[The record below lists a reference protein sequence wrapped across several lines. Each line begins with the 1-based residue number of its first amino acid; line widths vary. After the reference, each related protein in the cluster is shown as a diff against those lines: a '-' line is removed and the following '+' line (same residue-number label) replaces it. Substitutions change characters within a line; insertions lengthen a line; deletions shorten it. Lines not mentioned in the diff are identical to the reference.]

1 MRPRVLLADDHT
13 LVAEG
18 IARLLERDFDLVARA
33 ENGRDMIDQAQ
44 AAKPDLILADISMPV
59 LNGIEATRQLKK
71 IMPEVRVI
79 FLSMHS
85 DVHYVS
91 DAIRAGA
98 SGYVLK
104 RSAPTEL
111 PEAINEVLAGRTYIT
126 PLISTHVVESAEKQK
141 DVLTTRQREV
151 LQLVAEGYS
160 AKDIANTLQI
170 SVKTAEFHKA
180 GIMQKLGLHS
190 TADLTKFALEHGIT
204 SKSVS

>member
-1 MRPRVLLADDHT
+1 MPTRILLADDHT

-18 IARLLERDFDLVARA
+18 IARLLEKDFDLVARA
-33 ENGRDMIDQAQ
+33 ENGREMIEQAQ

-59 LNGIEATRQLKK
+59 LNGVEATRQLKR
-71 IMPEVRVI
+71 IMPDVRVI

-85 DVHYVS
+85 DVQYVS
-91 DAIRAGA
+91 DAFRAGG

-104 RSAPTEL
+104 RSAPSEL
-111 PEAINEVLAGRTYIT
+111 PEAINEVMAGRTYIT
-126 PLISTHVVESAEKQK
+126 PMISTNLPDNAEKQR

-160 AKDIANTLQI
+160 AKEIANTLRI

-180 GIMQKLGLHS
+180 GIMQKLGLHT
-190 TADLTKFALEHGIT
+190 TADLTKYALEHGIT
-204 SKSVS
+204 GKS